1 MTTIRSLR
9 LGPRMAML
17 AIVVIAAIGAT
28 VLVFGCM
35 TAGAGD
41 FKASEFRAGQ
51 MASDS
56 SEPTD
61 KEILIAKVGESSIS
75 LAAYKE
81 EILHL
86 GHMRLISQR
95 ELDGLG
101 PETGLPTKY
110 LQARQDVV
118 IKWGT
123 ETAALSDLIQKQALL
138 AVARDL
144 DLAATEEQIAE
155 NIANARAAYD
165 NGEYDE
171 YNKGLI
177 TAIGEETY
185 WAEVYPPKAELLLS
199 INNLH
204 AHVAAEGEAVV
215 YKDVKTLWVNYTEGV
230 MGKAAIALPESDEHS
245 ITLEDV
251 QGFLADVREV
261 DRESLLIP
269 DEHLQTAPAGTW
281 VIYTMQE
288 DRVLQ
293 TIESDEAAIVCS
305 EEDTEGNL
313 REWICDAATETVEI
327 ASLDGVILYMI
338 VEPGQLLPVFEE

>member
-1 MTTIRSLR
+1 
-9 LGPRMAML
+9 MAIL
-17 AIVVIAAIGAT
+17 AIVAIAAIGAT
-28 VLVFGCM
+28 VLVFGGM

-51 MASDS
+51 MASDG
-56 SEPTD
+56 SEPED
-61 KEILIAKVGESSIS
+61 ADVMVAKVGTAIIS

-81 EILHL
+81 EVLHL
-86 GHMRLISQR
+86 GHMKLLAQR

-101 PETGLPTKY
+101 PDTGMPTKY

-118 IKWGT
+118 TKWGA
-123 ETAALSDLIQKQALL
+123 ETAALSDLIQNQALL

-155 NIANARAAYD
+155 NITNAKRAYA
-165 NGEYDE
+165 NGEYDD

-177 TAIGEETY
+177 EGTGAETY
-185 WAEVYPPKAELLLS
+185 WAEVYPPKAELLLTIS
-199 INNLH
+199 NLH
-204 AHVAAEGEAVV
+204 AHVAAEGEAVIH
-215 YKDVKTLWVNYTEGV
+215 KDVKTLWVTYIEGV
-230 MGKAAIALPESDEHS
+230 MGKAVIALPESDEHS